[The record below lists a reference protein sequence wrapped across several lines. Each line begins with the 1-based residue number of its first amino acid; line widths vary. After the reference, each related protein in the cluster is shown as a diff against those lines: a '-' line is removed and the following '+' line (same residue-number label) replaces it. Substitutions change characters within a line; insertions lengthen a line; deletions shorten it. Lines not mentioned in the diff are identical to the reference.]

1 MRPEGQLDLYDRHG
15 PDLNRGRPV
24 LFHSRVRLRYTRTM
38 TIVSIKFALDARLGM
53 MRGVDRLADAVS
65 VTLGPRGRTVA
76 IEAEGGQGPPRIT
89 KDGVT
94 VADALEEAGRFEQL
108 GLRLVRRAAQ
118 RVAEDIGDG
127 TTTTIVLARTI
138 AAEGIKAVAAGID
151 PMQLR
156 LALERSSAAVVRD
169 LKQQARPVRGRS
181 DFQRIATISA
191 NGEEALGAII
201 GEAFDT
207 VGADGVVSVEGGQTF
222 DTTWERLNG
231 LQWNGGYVSPYF
243 MTDAVS
249 AECVY
254 EKPLILLTEHTL
266 ENHTPLL
273 RPLEAA
279 VRANRPLLIV
289 AEGVTGEA
297 LQTLITN
304 KIRNNLRVVAGKG
317 PLFGDRR
324 RAMLE
329 DIAAVTGA
337 TLVSDR
343 RGHDLKEIDPAV
355 LGSADR
361 IKLTKDTTTIIGG
374 AGRTR
379 DIDQRIVGIRA
390 EQGLAG
396 NTPFQEKNLRERLAK
411 LTGGVAVV
419 RVGGTSEAEISE
431 RLDRADD
438 AVNAVRAAGAAGIL
452 PGGGA
457 AYLHAAKIL
466 PPGKTSEERAANRI
480 LRAALASP
488 AIRIVSNAGQD
499 GRIMAARLADE
510 RNLVTGYDAQAG
522 ALCDLMEAG
531 IVDAAQV
538 VVSALEAAVSV
549 SALLLTTE
557 VVVAKPAAPPRPTR
571 ADDIP
576 FGPEAKDMTADE
588 AGGFG
593 LV

>member
-1 MRPEGQLDLYDRHG
+1 
-15 PDLNRGRPV
+15 
-24 LFHSRVRLRYTRTM
+24 
-38 TIVSIKFALDARLGM
+38 
-53 MRGVDRLADAVS
+53 MRGVDRLADAVA
-65 VTLGPRGRTVA
+65 VTLGPRGRSVV
-76 IEAEGGQGPPRIT
+76 IEAEDGQGAPRIT

-127 TTTTIVLARTI
+127 TTTTIVLARAI
-138 AAEGIKAVAAGID
+138 AAEGMKAVAAGLD

-156 LALERSSAAVVRD
+156 LAIERGSAAVTGELRR
-169 LKQQARPVRGRS
+169 QSRPVRGRA
-181 DFQRIATISA
+181 DLQRIATISA
-191 NGEEALGAII
+191 NDEATLGAII

-207 VGADGVVSVEGGQTF
+207 VGADGVVSVEGGQGF
-222 DTTWERLNG
+222 ETTWERLSG
-231 LQWNGGYVSPYF
+231 LQWDGGYVSPYF
-243 MTDAVS
+243 MTDPVT

-254 EKPLILLTEHTL
+254 DKPLILLTEHTL

-297 LQTLITN
+297 LQTLVTN

-343 RGHDLKEIDPAV
+343 RGDALKEIDPAV
-355 LGSADR
+355 LGAAER
-361 IKLTKDTTTIIGG
+361 IKLTKNATTIIDG
-374 AGRTR
+374 AGASAAIEDR
-379 DIDQRIVGIRA
+379 VAGIRA

-396 NTPFQEKNLRERLAK
+396 NTPFQQKNLRERLAK

-419 RVGGTSEAEISE
+419 RIGGASEAEISE

-438 AVNAVRAAGAAGIL
+438 AVNAVRAAAAAGIL
-452 PGGGA
+452 PGGGG
-457 AYLHAAKIL
+457 AYIHAAKIL
-466 PPGKTSEERAANRI
+466 PGGNTPEERAANRI
-480 LRAALASP
+480 LSAALASP
-488 AIRIVSNAGQD
+488 AIRIASNAGRD
-499 GRIMAARLADE
+499 GRMVAARLAGE
-510 RNLVTGYDAQAG
+510 RSAVMGFDAQRDTF
-522 ALCDLMEAG
+522 CDLLAAG
-531 IVDAAQV
+531 VVDAAQV
-538 VVSALEAAVSV
+538 AVSALEAATSV
-549 SALLLTTE
+549 AALLLTTE
-557 VVVAKPAAPPRPTR
+557 VVVAKPAPPPRPTR

-576 FGPEAKDMTADE
+576 FGPEAKDMTAEE

>member
-1 MRPEGQLDLYDRHG
+1 
-15 PDLNRGRPV
+15 
-24 LFHSRVRLRYTRTM
+24 M

-76 IEAEGGQGPPRIT
+76 IEAEDGQGPPRIT

-138 AAEGIKAVAAGID
+138 AAEGMKAVTAGID

-207 VGADGVVSVEGGQTF
+207 VGADGVVSVEGGQAF

-297 LQTLITN
+297 LQTLVTN

-374 AGRTR
+374 AGRTQE
-379 DIDQRIVGIRA
+379 IDQRIVGIRA

-510 RNLVTGYDAQAG
+510 RNPVTGYDAQAG

>member
-1 MRPEGQLDLYDRHG
+1 
-15 PDLNRGRPV
+15 
-24 LFHSRVRLRYTRTM
+24 M

-419 RVGGTSEAEISE
+419 RVGGISEAEISE

-480 LRAALASP
+480 LCAALASP

-510 RNLVTGYDAQAG
+510 RNPVTGYDAQAG

>member
-1 MRPEGQLDLYDRHG
+1 
-15 PDLNRGRPV
+15 
-24 LFHSRVRLRYTRTM
+24 
-38 TIVSIKFALDARLGM
+38 M
-53 MRGVDRLADAVS
+53 MRGVDRLADAVA
-65 VTLGPRGRTVA
+65 VTLGPRGRSVV
-76 IEAEGGQGPPRIT
+76 IEAENGQGAPRIT

-94 VADALEEAGRFEQL
+94 VADALEEAGRFEQQ

-127 TTTTIVLARTI
+127 TTTTIVLARAI
-138 AAEGIKAVAAGID
+138 AAEGMKAVAAGLD

-156 LALERSSAAVVRD
+156 LAIERGSAAVTGELRR
-169 LKQQARPVRGRS
+169 QSRPVRGRA
-181 DFQRIATISA
+181 DLQRIATISA
-191 NGEEALGAII
+191 NDEATLGAII

-207 VGADGVVSVEGGQTF
+207 VGADGVVSVEGGQGF
-222 DTTWERLNG
+222 ETTWERLSG
-231 LQWNGGYVSPYF
+231 LQWDGGYVSPYF
-243 MTDAVS
+243 MTDPVT

-254 EKPLILLTEHTL
+254 DKPLILLTEHTL

-297 LQTLITN
+297 LQTLVTN
-304 KIRNNLRVVAGKG
+304 KIRNNLCVVAGKG

-343 RGHDLKEIDPAV
+343 RGDALKEIDPAV
-355 LGSADR
+355 LGAAER
-361 IKLTKDTTTIIGG
+361 IKLTKNATTIIGG
-374 AGRTR
+374 AGASAAIEDR
-379 DIDQRIVGIRA
+379 VAGIRA

-396 NTPFQEKNLRERLAK
+396 NTPFQQKNLRERLAK

-419 RVGGTSEAEISE
+419 RIGGASEAEISE

-438 AVNAVRAAGAAGIL
+438 AVNAVRAAAAAGIL
-452 PGGGA
+452 PGGGG
-457 AYLHAAKIL
+457 AYIHAAKIL
-466 PPGKTSEERAANRI
+466 PGGNTPEERAANRI
-480 LRAALASP
+480 LSTALASP
-488 AIRIVSNAGQD
+488 AIRIASNAGRD
-499 GRIMAARLADE
+499 GRMVAARIAGE
-510 RNLVTGYDAQAG
+510 RSAVMGFDAQRDTFRDLLAAG
-522 ALCDLMEAG
+522 V
-531 IVDAAQV
+531 VDAAQV
-538 VVSALEAAVSV
+538 AVSALEAATSV
-549 SALLLTTE
+549 AALLLTTE
-557 VVVAKPAAPPRPTR
+557 VVVAKPAPPPRPTR

-576 FGPEAKDMTADE
+576 FGPEAKDMTAEE

>member
-1 MRPEGQLDLYDRHG
+1 
-15 PDLNRGRPV
+15 
-24 LFHSRVRLRYTRTM
+24 M

-138 AAEGIKAVAAGID
+138 AAEGMKAVTAGID

-419 RVGGTSEAEISE
+419 RVGGISEAEISE

-480 LRAALASP
+480 LCAALASP

-510 RNLVTGYDAQAG
+510 RNPVTGYDAQAG

>member
-1 MRPEGQLDLYDRHG
+1 
-15 PDLNRGRPV
+15 
-24 LFHSRVRLRYTRTM
+24 M
-38 TIVSIKFALDARLGM
+38 TIVSIKFALDARVGM

-76 IEAEGGQGPPRIT
+76 IEAEDGQGPPRIT

-127 TTTTIVLARTI
+127 TTTTIVLARAI
-138 AAEGIKAVAAGID
+138 AAEGMKVVAAGID

-169 LKQQARPVRGRS
+169 LKQSARPVRGRS

-191 NGEEALGAII
+191 NGEESLGAII

-207 VGADGVVSVEGGQTF
+207 VGADGVVSVEGGQAF

-231 LQWNGGYVSPYF
+231 VQWGGGYVSPYF

-266 ENHTPLL
+266 ENHTALL

-297 LQTLITN
+297 LQTLVTN

-343 RGHDLKEIDPAV
+343 RGHDLKEIDPGV

-374 AGRTR
+374 AGRTQ
-379 DIDQRIVGIRA
+379 DIEQRIVGIRA

-419 RVGGTSEAEISE
+419 RVGGASDAEISE

-438 AVNAVRAAGAAGIL
+438 AVNAVRAAGTAGIL

-466 PPGKTSEERAANRI
+466 PHGKTSEERAANRI

-488 AIRIVSNAGQD
+488 TIRIVSNAGQD
-499 GRIMAARLADE
+499 GRMMAARLGDE
-510 RNLVTGYDAQAG
+510 RSPVTGYDAQAG
-522 ALCDLMEAG
+522 VLCDLMKAG

-549 SALLLTTE
+549 AALLLTTE

-571 ADDIP
+571 ADNIP

>member
-1 MRPEGQLDLYDRHG
+1 
-15 PDLNRGRPV
+15 
-24 LFHSRVRLRYTRTM
+24 
-38 TIVSIKFALDARLGM
+38 
-53 MRGVDRLADAVS
+53 MRGVDRLADAVA
-65 VTLGPRGRTVA
+65 VTLGPRGRSVV
-76 IEAEGGQGPPRIT
+76 IEAENGQGAPRIT

-127 TTTTIVLARTI
+127 TTTTIVLARAI
-138 AAEGIKAVAAGID
+138 AAEGMKAVAAGLD

-156 LALERSSAAVVRD
+156 LAIERGSAGVTGELRR
-169 LKQQARPVRGRS
+169 QSRPVRGRA
-181 DFQRIATISA
+181 DLQRIATISA
-191 NGEEALGAII
+191 NDEATLGAII

-207 VGADGVVSVEGGQTF
+207 VGADGVVSVEGGQGF
-222 DTTWERLNG
+222 ETTWERLSG
-231 LQWNGGYVSPYF
+231 LQWDGGYVSPYF
-243 MTDAVS
+243 MTDPVT

-254 EKPLILLTEHTL
+254 DKPLILLTEHTL

-297 LQTLITN
+297 LQTLVTN

-343 RGHDLKEIDPAV
+343 RGDALKEIDPAV
-355 LGSADR
+355 LGAAER
-361 IKLTKDTTTIIGG
+361 IKLTKNATTIIGG
-374 AGRTR
+374 AGASAAIEDR
-379 DIDQRIVGIRA
+379 VAGIRA

-396 NTPFQEKNLRERLAK
+396 NTPFQQKNLRERLAK

-419 RVGGTSEAEISE
+419 RIGGASEAEISE

-438 AVNAVRAAGAAGIL
+438 AVNAVRAAAAAGIL
-452 PGGGA
+452 PGGGG
-457 AYLHAAKIL
+457 AYIHAAKIL
-466 PPGKTSEERAANRI
+466 PGGNTPEERAANRI
-480 LRAALASP
+480 LSAALASP
-488 AIRIVSNAGQD
+488 AIRIASNAGRD
-499 GRIMAARLADE
+499 GRMVAARIAGE
-510 RNLVTGYDAQAG
+510 RSAVMGFDAQRDTFRDLLAAG
-522 ALCDLMEAG
+522 V
-531 IVDAAQV
+531 VDAAQV
-538 VVSALEAAVSV
+538 AVSALEAATSV
-549 SALLLTTE
+549 AALLLTTE
-557 VVVAKPAAPPRPTR
+557 VVVAKPAPPPRPTR

-576 FGPEAKDMTADE
+576 FGPEAKDMTAEE

>member
-1 MRPEGQLDLYDRHG
+1 
-15 PDLNRGRPV
+15 
-24 LFHSRVRLRYTRTM
+24 LRYTRTM

-324 RAMLE
+324 RVMLE

-419 RVGGTSEAEISE
+419 RVGGISEAEISE

-480 LRAALASP
+480 LCAALASP

-510 RNLVTGYDAQAG
+510 RNPVTGYDAQAG

>member
-1 MRPEGQLDLYDRHG
+1 
-15 PDLNRGRPV
+15 
-24 LFHSRVRLRYTRTM
+24 
-38 TIVSIKFALDARLGM
+38 
-53 MRGVDRLADAVS
+53 MRGVDRLADAVA
-65 VTLGPRGRTVA
+65 VTLGPRGRSVV
-76 IEAEGGQGPPRIT
+76 IEAENGQGAPRIT

-94 VADALEEAGRFEQL
+94 VADALEEAGRFEQQ

-127 TTTTIVLARTI
+127 TTTTIVLARAI
-138 AAEGIKAVAAGID
+138 AAEGMKAVAAGLD

-156 LALERSSAAVVRD
+156 LAIERGSAAVTGELRR
-169 LKQQARPVRGRS
+169 QSRPVRGRA
-181 DFQRIATISA
+181 DLQRIATISA
-191 NGEEALGAII
+191 NDEATLGAII

-207 VGADGVVSVEGGQTF
+207 VGADGVVSVEGGQGF
-222 DTTWERLNG
+222 ETTWERLSG
-231 LQWNGGYVSPYF
+231 LQWDGGYVSPYF
-243 MTDAVS
+243 MTDPVT

-254 EKPLILLTEHTL
+254 DKPLILLTEHTL

-297 LQTLITN
+297 LQTLVTN

-343 RGHDLKEIDPAV
+343 RGDALKEIDPAV
-355 LGSADR
+355 LGAAER
-361 IKLTKDTTTIIGG
+361 IKLTKNATTIIGG
-374 AGRTR
+374 AGASAAIEDR
-379 DIDQRIVGIRA
+379 VAGIRA

-396 NTPFQEKNLRERLAK
+396 NTPFQQKNLRERLAK

-419 RVGGTSEAEISE
+419 RIGGASEAEISE

-438 AVNAVRAAGAAGIL
+438 AVNAVRAAAAAGIL
-452 PGGGA
+452 PGGGG
-457 AYLHAAKIL
+457 AYIHAAKIL
-466 PPGKTSEERAANRI
+466 PGGNTPEERAANRI
-480 LRAALASP
+480 LSTALASP
-488 AIRIVSNAGQD
+488 AIRIASNAGRD
-499 GRIMAARLADE
+499 GRMVAARIAGE
-510 RNLVTGYDAQAG
+510 RSAVMGFDAQRDTFRDLLAAG
-522 ALCDLMEAG
+522 V
-531 IVDAAQV
+531 VDAAQV
-538 VVSALEAAVSV
+538 AVSALEAATSV
-549 SALLLTTE
+549 AALLLTTE
-557 VVVAKPAAPPRPTR
+557 VVVAKPAPPPRPTR

-576 FGPEAKDMTADE
+576 FGPEAKDMTAEE

>member
-1 MRPEGQLDLYDRHG
+1 MR
-15 PDLNRGRPV
+15 
-24 LFHSRVRLRYTRTM
+24 T
-38 TIVSIKFALDARLGM
+38 VSIKFALDARLRM
-53 MRGVDRLADAVS
+53 MCGVDRLADAVS
-65 VTLGPRGRTVA
+65 VTLGPRGRTVVTDTDDGRGA
-76 IEAEGGQGPPRIT
+76 PRIT

-118 RVAEDIGDG
+118 RVAEDVGDG
-127 TTTTIVLARTI
+127 TTTTIVLARAI
-138 AAEGIKAVAAGID
+138 AAEGMKAVAAGID

-156 LALERSSAAVVRD
+156 LAIERGSAAVIGD
-169 LKQQARPVRGRS
+169 LRRQSRPVRGRS

-191 NGEEALGAII
+191 NGDAALGAVI

-207 VGADGVVSVEGGQTF
+207 VGADGVVSVEGGQGF
-222 DTTWERLNG
+222 ETTWESLSG
-231 LQWNGGYVSPYF
+231 LQWGGGYISPYF
-243 MTDAVS
+243 MTDPVT

-254 EKPLILLTEHTL
+254 EKPLILLTEHTIG
-266 ENHTPLL
+266 NHTPLL

-297 LQTLITN
+297 LQTLVTN
-304 KIRNNLRVVAGKG
+304 KVRNNLRVVAGKG

-343 RGHDLKEIDPAV
+343 RGDALKEIDPAL
-355 LGSADR
+355 LGSAER
-361 IKLTKDTTTIIGG
+361 IMLTKDTTTIIGG
-374 AGRTR
+374 AGVSAALNE
-379 DIDQRIVGIRA
+379 RIAGIRA
-390 EQGLAG
+390 ELGLAR

-419 RVGGTSEAEISE
+419 RVGGASETEISE

-438 AVNAVRAAGAAGIL
+438 AVHAVRAAGAEGIL

-457 AYLHAAKIL
+457 AYIHAAKIL
-466 PPGKTSEERAANRI
+466 ADGKTPEERAANRI
-480 LRAALASP
+480 LCAALASP
-488 AIRIVSNAGQD
+488 VIRIASNAGQD
-499 GRIMAARLADE
+499 GRMVAARITGDRSSAA
-510 RNLVTGYDAQAG
+510 GYDAQAD
-522 ALCDLMEAG
+522 AFCDLLSAG

-538 VVSALEAAVSV
+538 AISALEAATSV
-549 SALLLTTE
+549 AALLLTTE
-557 VVVAKPAAPPRPTR
+557 VVVARPAAPPRPTR

-576 FGPEAKDMTADE
+576 FGPEAKDMTAEE